1 MAGFNF
7 FNPIFAKF
15 DSLTASFATDVS
27 SKLIITLTPVLM
39 AGLTVGF
46 IVYSLAIIRGAID
59 TPLNDFI
66 WRCFKIGVIVSIAS
80 TGGMYQSEIADAI
93 MHTPDALAAALVTEP
108 ASTSTAG
115 NILDIAAEKGFD
127 VAAKAF
133 DQASF
138 FSGDG
143 LTYMAFGVLAI
154 LASVALAGIGGAF
167 LILAK
172 VAIAILV
179 ALGPLFIFALL
190 WQSTHRF
197 FELWTAQILNY
208 GLLIVL
214 CSAVFMLLMKM
225 FGDYMEGI
233 EFDGVTNIVY
243 ALGGACMISVASV
256 LLLLQM
262 PSIASGLAGG
272 TGLSY
277 MWELRM
283 LRSGVGSGLRSPAVA
298 YRGARATAQGAA
310 QSAQS
315 AVHGVRSAG
324 VGIRRFAGYA
334 RGKFAA

>member
-7 FNPIFAKF
+7 FNPLFDKF
-15 DSLTASFATDVS
+15 DSLTATFVTDVS
-27 SKLIITLTPVLM
+27 AKLITILTPVLM
-39 AGLTVGF
+39 AGLAISF
-46 IVYSLAIIRGAID
+46 IVYSLAIIRGVID
-59 TPLNDFI
+59 TPLSDYI
-66 WRCFKIGVIVSIAS
+66 WRCFRIGVIVSIAS
-80 TGGMYQSEIADAI
+80 AGGLYQSAIADAI
-93 MHTPDALAAALVTEP
+93 VHTPDDLAAALVADP
-108 ASTSTAG
+108 ASTHTAG
-115 NILDIAAEKGFD
+115 NILDAAAEKGYD

-190 WQSTHRF
+190 WQATHRF

-233 EFDGVTNIVY
+233 QFDGVTNVVY
-243 ALGGACMISVASV
+243 ALGGACMISVVSV

-262 PSIASGLAGG
+262 PSIAAGLAGG
-272 TGLSY
+272 AGLSY
-277 MWELRM
+277 MWEMRM
-283 LRSGVGSGLRSPAVA
+283 LRGGVEAGLRAPGGA
-298 YRGARATAQGAA
+298 YRGARTAVQAASSGARVTA
-310 QSAQS
+310 KGIQS
-315 AVHGVRSAG
+315 
-324 VGIRRFAGYA
+324 VGGGARRIAGYA
-334 RGKFAA
+334 RGRLAA